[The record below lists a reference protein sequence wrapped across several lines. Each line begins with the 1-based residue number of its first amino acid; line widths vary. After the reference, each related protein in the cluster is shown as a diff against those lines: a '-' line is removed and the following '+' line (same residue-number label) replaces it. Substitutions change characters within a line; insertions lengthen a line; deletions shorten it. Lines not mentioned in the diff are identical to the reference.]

1 MLLLTVLAFAVDQR
15 VWLAGPPLL
24 VAAARTAWL
33 AYVRR
38 RASRSYVRRL
48 LTERHE
54 VRFDAWRRLERSRRS
69 TAWVSFTIAG
79 MFAFTCLTDVSA
91 HMAPGSPASPPVD
104 RDSDA
109 RDYGHRQG
117 EARQVAWTAGT
128 SHLTAS
134 VGSFERVRLQ
144 SADHDHIPQTPR
156 PNRPPRAPLV
166 PWR

>member
-91 HMAPGSPASPPVD
+91 HTAPGSPASPPVT
-104 RDSDA
+104 
-109 RDYGHRQG
+109 
-117 EARQVAWTAGT
+117 EI
-128 SHLTAS
+128 LTR
-134 VGSFERVRLQ
+134 E
-144 SADHDHIPQTPR
+144 I
-156 PNRPPRAPLV
+156 RAIDKVKPAKLPGPLGLLT
-166 PWR
+166 